1 MNKSYIIIL
10 LLILNSCSLDTKS
23 GFWTEQK
30 KIEEKK
36 AKNIKVLKKQKSL
49 VTELNSNLKIKF
61 NYKNIK
67 NRDLLRLTNN
77 SGILNFGKQINKISK
92 FKFSKI
98 ENFNYFEPEI
108 VYYGKNF
115 IFFDDKSNIIKFNDN
130 FKKVWKKNFY
140 TKEEKKSK
148 PVLTLSIYNDI
159 LVVVDDIGKIY
170 AINPSNG
177 NLKWSKLNK
186 NPFNS
191 QVKIN
196 DDKIYTIDLN
206 NILRCFSLK
215 NGEQIWKFNTEN
227 TFLKSNKRNSLALK
241 NDVVYFNNSLGDIT
255 AVNAKNGSLIWQ
267 KPTQSSY
274 IYENAFSLR
283 MSDLVIE
290 GDDIIFSNNKNE
302 FFSINSNNGLLN
314 WKQNIN
320 SSVRSI
326 ILEDYIVAFSNEGYF
341 FVIEKKSGKII
352 RITDV
357 FNVFNPKKRNK
368 IKPVGFI
375 LDKEKV
381 MLTTDNGRLLII
393 NILNGK
399 TEKVLKIDNQK
410 ISKPFIFDRSII
422 LLKNNS
428 VIRLN

>member
-1 MNKSYIIIL
+1 M
-10 LLILNSCSLDTKS
+10 
-23 GFWTEQK
+23 
-30 KIEEKK
+30 
-36 AKNIKVLKKQKSL
+36 
-49 VTELNSNLKIKF
+49 
-61 NYKNIK
+61 
-67 NRDLLRLTNN
+67 
-77 SGILNFGKQINKISK
+77 
-92 FKFSKI
+92 
-98 ENFNYFEPEI
+98 
-108 VYYGKNF
+108 
-115 IFFDDKSNIIKFNDN
+115 
-130 FKKVWKKNFY
+130 
-140 TKEEKKSK
+140 
-148 PVLTLSIYNDI
+148 
-159 LVVVDDIGKIY
+159 DDIGKIY

-267 KPTQSSY
+267 KPTQSSD